1 MDEGGKKMINEIDF
15 DMYCV
20 LKWADIQKLPIEQRN
35 KLVEIVDDIGIIRK
49 KEGKPYR
56 NRYLVLNSEDDI
68 DRDELLS
75 QLYHTRNGIKKEK
88 VKDIACDIVNAIL
101 KAKEKPC
108 QK

>member
-1 MDEGGKKMINEIDF
+1 MTEITEIDF
-15 DMYCV
+15 DLYCV
-20 LKWADIQKLPIEQRN
+20 CKWSDIQKLPIRQRN
-35 KLVEIVDDIGIIRK
+35 NLIEIVEDIGIIRK

-75 QLYHTRNGIKKEK
+75 QLYHTRNGVKKEK

-101 KAKEKPC
+101 KAKEDKC